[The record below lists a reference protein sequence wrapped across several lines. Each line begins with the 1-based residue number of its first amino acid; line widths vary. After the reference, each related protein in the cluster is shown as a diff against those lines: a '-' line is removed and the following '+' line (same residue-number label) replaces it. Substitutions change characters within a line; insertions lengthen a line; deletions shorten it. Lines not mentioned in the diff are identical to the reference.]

1 MKIAYGTKN
10 MAKQPAMTR
19 DEAVRSLLAG
29 ISLAKE
35 MKEKGFHVLA
45 TGEMGIGN
53 TTTSSAVASVLL
65 DKDPA
70 VMTGRGAGLT
80 SEGLKRKTEVIA
92 AAIALHRPDPA
103 DPVDVLANVGGF
115 DLGGMAGIF
124 LGGALYHMPVVI
136 DGFISGTAALLA
148 ARLCPAAAGYMIA
161 SHVSKEPAAHM
172 VLEALHLEPHLIC
185 DMCLGEGSGAVV
197 LFPIMDMALEVYRKM
212 STFEEDDIPAYEEL
226 R

>member
-1 MKIAYGTKN
+1 
-10 MAKQPAMTR
+10 
-19 DEAVRSLLAG
+19 
-29 ISLAKE
+29 
-35 MKEKGFHVLA
+35 
-45 TGEMGIGN
+45 
-53 TTTSSAVASVLL
+53 
-65 DKDPA
+65 
-70 VMTGRGAGLT
+70 
-80 SEGLKRKTEVIA
+80 
-92 AAIALHRPDPA
+92 
-103 DPVDVLANVGGF
+103 
-115 DLGGMAGIF
+115 MAGVF

-161 SHVSKEPAAHM
+161 SHVSKEPAARM
-172 VLEALHLEPHLIC
+172 ILEALHLEPHLIC